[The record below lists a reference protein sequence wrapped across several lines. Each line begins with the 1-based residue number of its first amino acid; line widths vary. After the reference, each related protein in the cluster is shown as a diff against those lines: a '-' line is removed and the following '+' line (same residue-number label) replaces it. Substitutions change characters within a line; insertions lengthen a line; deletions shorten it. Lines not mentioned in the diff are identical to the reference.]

1 MYTYIWY
8 LSCSTTSTETPLWNI
23 EGLPHVDMLK
33 RRWNDRD
40 TQGGWGQW
48 TTISKLNGS
57 TWLQT
62 TKAWQKASCFSW
74 RKNFWGNKNAARVGW
89 PWAKMHYL
97 EQHGFLCHN
106 CVIYNSIYTYVSSDA
121 ISAYLGAWFTIAC
134 NLGGGRIS
142 ATFELESE
150 NLSACF
156 ATFH

>member
-1 MYTYIWY
+1 MFNNIHWN
-8 LSCSTTSTETPLWNI
+8 SSWNI

-33 RRWNDRD
+33 RPWNDQD

-62 TKAWQKASCFSW
+62 PKAWQKASCFSW
-74 RKNFWGNKNAARVGW
+74 RKSFWGNKNAARVGW
-89 PWAKMHYL
+89 PWAKNHYL

-106 CVIYNSIYTYVSSDA
+106 CVIYIYIHIYVSSDA
-121 ISAYLGAWFTIAC
+121 ISANLGAWFTIAC
-134 NLGGGRIS
+134 NLGGGRIQS
-142 ATFELESE
+142 ATFERESE